1 MRSSI
6 EPFDLAKYIVE
17 VASDQHA
24 SDILLLDLQAVSPIA
39 DYFVI
44 CSAGSQRQ
52 IDAVEADIVRSVRTA
67 APGRSPRKEGKAASG
82 WVLLDYGDVVVH
94 ILAPDEREYYELGEL
109 WADARSVVRI
119 Q

>member
-6 EPFDLAKYIVE
+6 EPFDLAKHIVE
-17 VASDQHA
+17 VASDKHA

-44 CSAGSQRQ
+44 CSAGTQRQ
-52 IDAVEADIVRSVRTA
+52 IAAVQDDIVRAVRRVE
-67 APGRSPRKEGKAASG
+67 PGRSPRKEGEAASG

-94 ILAPDEREYYELGEL
+94 ILAPDEREYYGLEEH